1 MRLTRRFI
9 VKNLNDIVLS
19 EPIRYERY
27 YINDK
32 LRIQKKKGNYEKEIL
47 DDENVVLE
55 KSTITKQEFLKLKK
69 DAYSEIIRDSYLYL
83 NDERVSIK
91 KYYGKYEGLNRV
103 EVEFASMEEKDSY
116 VKESWMEEEI
126 TDTPLAFDKYLS
138 KLNRREFL
146 LEMRRIENTKN
157 NDN

>member
-9 VKNLNDIVLS
+9 VKNLNDVVLS

-32 LRIQKKKGNYEKEIL
+32 LRIQKKNGNYEKEIL
-47 DDENVVLE
+47 NDENVVLE

-69 DAYSEIIRDSYLYL
+69 DAYSEIIRGSYLYL
-83 NDERVSIK
+83 DDERVSIK

-103 EVEFASMEEKDSY
+103 EIEFASMEEKNSY
-116 VKESWMEEEI
+116 VKES
-126 TDTPLAFDKYLS
+126 
-138 KLNRREFL
+138 
-146 LEMRRIENTKN
+146 
-157 NDN
+157 

>member
-47 DDENVVLE
+47 NDENVVLE

-103 EVEFASMEEKDSY
+103 EVEFASMEERDSY

-126 TDTPLAFDKYLS
+126 TDFPLAFDKYLS